1 MDIKRSYY
9 EDVRLFDSP
18 GALVWFLILLAG
30 LLIFPFLAG
39 PYYTYVVSY
48 IAIHVL
54 VALGL
59 NLLVGYT
66 GQVSL
71 GHAGFFGIGA
81 YATVLLMDKLG
92 LPFLLAL
99 FAASLIAAFFGFL
112 LGLPALRLEGPY
124 LAIATLGFGL
134 SVEVIFEKWEFF
146 GGATGPPVPDFPL
159 HFAPNLTPD
168 QDIYFIIIILTVL
181 GTVAARNL
189 AKTRVGRAFVAVRDS
204 DIAASCMG
212 VNLMY
217 YKTLAFAVSAFYTG
231 LAGGL
236 FAFHLGQIDPTTFNL
251 MLSILFLAM
260 VVVGGVAS
268 ILGSVMG
275 AILISL
281 LNLKLKGLQLA
292 DFAAIPL
299 IGSEVARFLG
309 AFFMETGMA
318 NIRFI
323 VYGLIMVLIMII
335 EPLGLYGFWIRT
347 KIYWKTWPF

>member
-1 MDIKRSYY
+1 MDMKRSYF
-9 EDVRLFDSP
+9 EDVRLFDSVP
-18 GALVWFLILLAG
+18 QVCWTLLLVGVLIAW
-30 LLIFPFLAG
+30 PFMVG
-39 PYYTYVVSY
+39 GYYLYVVGY
-48 IAIHVL
+48 IAIHVI

-59 NLLVGYT
+59 NILVGYT

-81 YATVLLMDKLG
+81 YATVLLMNKAG
-92 LPFLLAL
+92 LPFLAAL
-99 FAASLIAAFFGFL
+99 PLAAFISAGFGFL

-124 LAIATLGFGL
+124 LAIVTLGFGL
-134 SVEVIFEKWEFF
+134 TVEVIFEKWEFF
-146 GGATGPPVPDFPL
+146 GGSTGPPVPDFPIRISSAL
-159 HFAPNLTPD
+159 STDQNL
-168 QDIYFIIIILTVL
+168 YYVIIIIAVL
-181 GTVAARNL
+181 ATIAARNL
-189 AKTRVGRAFVAVRDS
+189 VKTRVGRAFVAVRDS

-236 FAFHLGQIDPTTFNL
+236 FAFHLGTVDPTTFHL

-260 VVVGGVAS
+260 VVVGGVSS
-268 ILGSVMG
+268 ILGSIMG

-292 DFAAIPL
+292 DFEAIPL
-299 IGSEVARFLG
+299 IGSSLAAFVST
-309 AFFMETGMA
+309 FFMETGMS
-318 NIRFI
+318 NIQFI
-323 VYGLIMVLIMII
+323 VYGLIMVLIMIF

-347 KIYWKTWPF
+347 KIYWRTWPF

>member
-1 MDIKRSYY
+1 MDMKRSYF
-9 EDVRLFDSP
+9 EDVRLFGS
-18 GALVWFLILLAG
+18 AAQVVWFLVLLAA
-30 LLIFPFLAG
+30 LFLFPFLAG
-39 PYYTYVVSY
+39 PYYVYVVSY
-48 IAIHVL
+48 AAINVL

-66 GQVSL
+66 GQISL

-81 YATVLLMDKLG
+81 YATVLLMNKAA
-92 LPFLLAL
+92 LPLLLAL
-99 FAASLIAAFFGFL
+99 LVASLIAAFFGFL

-134 SVEVIFEKWEFF
+134 TIEIIFEKWKFF
-146 GGATGPPVPDFPL
+146 GGSTGPPVPDFPI
-159 HFAPNLTPD
+159 HFSSGLSMD
-168 QDIYFIIIILTVL
+168 QNIYFLVIPLTL
-181 GTVAARNL
+181 AGTIAARNL
-189 AKTRVGRAFVAVRDS
+189 VRSRVGRAFVAVRDS

-212 VNLMY
+212 VSLMY
-217 YKTLAFAVSAFYTG
+217 YKTLAFAVSAFFTG

-251 MLSILFLAM
+251 MLSIIFLAM

-275 AILISL
+275 AVLLSV

-292 DFAAIPL
+292 DFAAIPV
-299 IGSEVARFLG
+299 IGQGVADFLG

-323 VYGLIMVLIMII
+323 VYGLIMVLIMIV